1 MNARDAILGR
11 LKKAPKESRQPK
23 RPGTFHPGTLG
34 RESWTERFLERLKQN
49 SAMLILEKES
59 EDIAGALLNALQ
71 NEGIERLVLTSAA
84 GTLLGPAF
92 QEAMQT
98 AGMVGTLVPEDDEG
112 LKRAAFQADAGVSV
126 AKWGVAELGA
136 LALVHGK
143 ENPRLPSLAPPLS
156 VVVLKTGSILEDL
169 RALAIALAP
178 PLAMPSQVTL
188 VSGPSQSADIQGVP
202 FFGMHGPKKLL
213 AVVLQDGPSKKG

>member
-1 MNARDAILGR
+1 VNARDAILGR
-11 LKKAPKESRQPK
+11 LKKAPRESRQPE
-23 RPGTFHPGTLG
+23 RLGDFQARAPGKDGL
-34 RESWTERFLERLKQN
+34 TERFIERLKQN
-49 SAMLILEKES
+49 SAMVILEKES
-59 EDIAGALLNALQ
+59 GDVGSALLKALQ
-71 NEGIERLVLTSAA
+71 SEGIERVVLTRAA
-84 GTLLGPAF
+84 DALLGPAF

-98 AGMVGTLVPEDDEG
+98 SGVVGTLAPEDEEG
-112 LKRAAFQADAGVSV
+112 LKRAAFQAYAGVSV
-126 AKWGVAELGA
+126 AKWGVSELGA

-143 ENPRLPSLAPPLS
+143 ENPRLLSLAPPLS
-156 VVVLKTGSILEDL
+156 VIVLKAGSILEDL

-213 AVVLQDGPSKKG
+213 AVVLQDGPSKEG